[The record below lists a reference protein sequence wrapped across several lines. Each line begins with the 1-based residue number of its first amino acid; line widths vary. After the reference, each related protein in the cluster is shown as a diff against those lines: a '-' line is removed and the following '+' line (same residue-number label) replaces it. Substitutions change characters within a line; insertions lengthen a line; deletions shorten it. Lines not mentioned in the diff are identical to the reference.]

1 MPVFKYNERQSLTCT
16 WQCGGRNDQTPNN
29 QYPNP
34 LYSVTR
40 RADVKVSGGS
50 GLYSGANYFVV
61 DAVAKDSGLNANANQ
76 VTVGGAGVGDS
87 NGDPSNGCLMGHGGS
102 ESYCEGW
109 YEASG
114 SAYNS
119 HGYTTWVR

>member
-1 MPVFKYNERQSLTCT
+1 MFKYNERQSLTCT

-34 LYSVTR
+34 LTSVTR
-40 RADVKVSGGS
+40 RADVKISGGS
-50 GLYSGANYFVV
+50 GLSSYANYFVV
-61 DAVAKDSGLNANANQ
+61 DAVAMDSGLNANGNQ
-76 VTVGGAGVGDS
+76 ATVGGAGVS
-87 NGDPSNGCLMGHGGS
+87 ASSGDPSNGCLMGHGGN
-102 ESYCEGW
+102 ENFGEGW

-114 SAYNS
+114 SAYNC